1 MIKNITKPLILLFS
15 FLFATNFIIISCGV
29 NKYEAGDFK
38 QRTQSHQI
46 IAIIPPVITY
56 SSAVRVNNPYEQINQ
71 ERFYLQNELYN
82 RLLKLKTGNKP
93 IRIQFQDI
101 NATNEILRKNSINNE
116 ELKSASMTKLAQLLE
131 VDAVLF
137 ISVNKNLKVD
147 NSVIDIYQTGKQIGD
162 ILGKTPKNTE
172 GLNEVSLGKINIVSS
187 IFNGVDGYLLWRD
200 QDEYNVT
207 ADFKFDQMVS
217 QYVYLCGYNFPYR

>member
-1 MIKNITKPLILLFS
+1 MKKLFWAIPVLLF
-15 FLFATNFIIISCGV
+15 FFTANFIVTSCGV

-38 QRTQSHQI
+38 QRAQGHQV
-46 IAIIPPVITY
+46 IAILPPAITY
-56 SSAVRVNNPYEQINQ
+56 NSTVRVNNPYEQINQ
-71 ERFYLQNELYN
+71 ERFYMQNELYT

-93 IRIQFQDI
+93 VYIQFQDI

-116 ELKSASMTKLAQLLE
+116 ELKSTSTTKLAQLLG

-162 ILGKTPKNTE
+162 ILKKTPKNTE

-187 IFNGVDGYLLWRD
+187 IFNGTDGYLLWRD
-200 QDEYNVT
+200 QDEYDVT

-217 QYVYLCGYNFPYR
+217 KYVYLCGYNFPYRR